1 MPSQSPAER
10 WAETSLHSWAAAD
23 MEGFSIGKKKK
34 IAFDRSAL
42 PFVRERRPAGPVQQP
57 QEVNEHFS
65 AGSFISGS
73 EGWECQRSIVP
84 AEKEE
89 KEATLVCPP
98 SFFVCFCFNILACTT
113 KCNSDRLSK
122 LLCIK
127 KAKQNPFLSVILTFR
142 KALQIFF
149 FIQNSKSILSHFFH
163 VQ

>member
-1 MPSQSPAER
+1 MARRQSRALR
-10 WAETSLHSWAAAD
+10 GWWR
-23 MEGFSIGKKKK
+23 GGRGGK
-34 IAFDRSAL
+34 
-42 PFVRERRPAGPVQQP
+42 RERRPAGPVQQP
-57 QEVNEHFS
+57 WEVNEHFS
-65 AGSFISGS
+65 AGSFIIGS
-73 EGWECQRSIVP
+73 EGWKCQKSIVP
-84 AEKEE
+84 VEKEE

-149 FIQNSKSILSHFFH
+149 FYSKFKIYFKSFFSCSINWGISYRIKAFLRRSFASN
-163 VQ
+163 

>member
-89 KEATLVCPP
+89 KEATLVCHVFV
-98 SFFVCFCFNILACTT
+98 SFLGPRGPLRTPLVPVVVVRN
-113 KCNSDRLSK
+113 KNSRNLS
-122 LLCIK
+122 L
-127 KAKQNPFLSVILTFR
+127 FLF
-142 KALQIFF
+142 LQTLSSR
-149 FIQNSKSILSHFFH
+149 NLSHSTQYTEHWTGSIRGPF
-163 VQ
+163 